1 MSLPFNRRLGI
12 GLVVLGLL
20 AWAGLAW
27 HRSLR
32 WEGTDNAFV
41 TGRILPI
48 SSRVAGPVARVLVE
62 DNQVVEK
69 GQLLVELDPSD
80 FQVQVAKAEAALAS
94 AEERYAASRESV
106 DLTRVTGGGAEEQA
120 QGALAAATSGVGT
133 AEANVQ
139 TLRSRLGQA
148 GPEVETARAQASQ
161 AEAQVGAARAALA
174 QARAQVGAAEAE
186 ANRTRAD
193 EARYKALFAEQE
205 VSQQALDQ
213 AHTAAVAAQARLVA
227 SREAVNAARAQL
239 AAADSAARA
248 ARNRVEQ
255 ARAALQAATSQVQ
268 QAEAQVAEARSR
280 VAQARGA
287 LASASSVTQ
296 QVAVGQAQSGVAAA
310 EVKAARAV
318 LDQARLNL
326 GYTKIAATSK
336 GRITR
341 KSVEVGTFVQPGQA
355 LMNLV
360 PEDAWVV
367 ANFKETQLE
376 GIRPGNEAE
385 VKVDAFPG
393 LVFHGRVDSLQE
405 GTGAVFSLLPPENAS
420 GNFVKV
426 VQRVPV
432 KIVFSEGQE
441 ALLDQLAPGMSVEA
455 SVRTAP

>member
-1 MSLPFNRRLGI
+1 M
-12 GLVVLGLL
+12 
-20 AWAGLAW
+20 
-27 HRSLR
+27 
-32 WEGTDNAFV
+32 
-41 TGRILPI
+41 
-48 SSRVAGPVARVLVE
+48 
-62 DNQVVEK
+62 
-69 GQLLVELDPSD
+69 
-80 FQVQVAKAEAALAS
+80 
-94 AEERYAASRESV
+94 
-106 DLTRVTGGGAEEQA
+106 
-120 QGALAAATSGVGT
+120 
-133 AEANVQ
+133 
-139 TLRSRLGQA
+139 
-148 GPEVETARAQASQ
+148 ETARAQASQ

-393 LVFHGRVDSLQE
+393 LVFLGRVDSLQE